1 MTFKPFS
8 LVLLLSLTACSIFPD
23 VPPVPIY
30 TLSAPTVESNGDKS
44 IARSIVVDIPQ
55 SNAFYNTQRI
65 AVSFPGFKKDYYANG
80 QWGDQLPDL
89 LQQVLVQTLE
99 DSGSFKS
106 ISRAGQGMA
115 ADIIMQSEVREF
127 SATYDKP
134 EAPRVVI
141 SLHVKLVDAKE
152 GHVVA
157 SQTFTREGEPLKN
170 TLESVV
176 GGFNAENQSLVTEVL
191 EWVVE
196 SVR

>member
-8 LVLLLSLTACSIFPD
+8 LALLLGLTACTLFPE

-30 TLSAPTVESNGDKS
+30 TLSAPSLEAKGSKT
-44 IARSIVVDIPQ
+44 IARSVVVDVPQ
-55 SNAFYNTQRI
+55 SSAFYNTQRI

-80 QWGDQLPDL
+80 QWGDQLPNL
-89 LQQVLVQTLE
+89 LQQVMVQTLE

-106 ISRAGQGMA
+106 LSRAGQGMA
-115 ADIIMQSEVREF
+115 ADIVLQSELREF

-134 EAPRVVI
+134 ETPHVI
-141 SLHVKLVDAKE
+141 ISVHVKLVDAKA

-170 TLESVV
+170 TLGSVV
-176 GGFNAENQSLVTEVL
+176 GGFNAENHSLVREVM

-196 SVR
+196 SLR

>member
-8 LVLLLSLTACSIFPD
+8 LALLLGLSACTLFPE
-23 VPPVPIY
+23 VPPMPIY
-30 TLSAPTVESNGDKS
+30 TLSAPAVESQGGKE
-44 IARSIVVDIPQ
+44 IARSVVVDVPQ
-55 SNAFYNTQRI
+55 ANAFYNTQRI

-89 LQQVLVQTLE
+89 LQQVLVQMLE

-115 ADIIMQSEVREF
+115 ADIILQSELREF
-127 SATYDKP
+127 SATYDKAEVP
-134 EAPRVVI
+134 HVVI

-152 GHVVA
+152 GHVVV
-157 SQTFTREGEPLKN
+157 SQTFTREGGPLKN

-176 GGFNAENQSLVTEVL
+176 GGFNAETQSLVSEVL
-191 EWVVE
+191 TWVVE

>member
-1 MTFKPFS
+1 MTFKPLS
-8 LVLLLSLTACSIFPD
+8 LVLLLGLTACTLFPE

-30 TLSAPTVESNGDKS
+30 TLKAPSIEPQGSKT
-44 IARSIVVDIPQ
+44 IARSVVVDIPQ
-55 SNAFYNTQRI
+55 ASAFYNTQRI

-115 ADIIMQSEVREF
+115 ADLILQSELREF
-127 SATYDKP
+127 SATYDTG
-134 EAPRVVI
+134 EAPHVVI
-141 SLHVKLVDAKE
+141 SLHVKLVDTKE

-157 SQTFTREGEPLKN
+157 SQTFTREGGPLKN
-170 TLESVV
+170 TLVSVV
-176 GGFNAENQSLVTEVL
+176 GGFNAESQSLVREVL
-191 EWVVE
+191 EWVEE
-196 SVR
+196 SVH